1 MIEQITLKN
10 ANISDKSLHLSVQK
24 TYSHKQG
31 NNHSLDRSEVTG
43 SGKKLFKQKGTGN
56 ARAGNKKTTQRRGG
70 GKAFG
75 PKFHL
80 VSFKVN
86 KKLFE
91 SYINEYSS
99 LFGQKGSI
107 ASNILRDDIQK
118 ESWKKIGPVRTA
130 KGIKGMEDKIKE
142 IEEKLNNISIPN
154 YFIWNQ
160 SFIDFVEL
168 KNMICSAK
176 LIGLAAKERNGSIG
190 GHVRLD
196 AKNISIFSRPYSTVV
211 HKNNN
216 TYYILISRLESDPYP
231 KLSA

>member
-10 ANISDKSLHLSVQK
+10 SKISEKSLHLSIQK

-86 KKLFE
+86 KKVKNLALMSSISIKSNNKSLYSIDETKLDEKVVKDILNKNSDKKVMIVLKKTNENVIVSKFQNYKNISFHSDKDYSIHSSLKSDILIFSNKSALYE
-91 SYINEYSS
+91 SYI
-99 LFGQKGSI
+99 G
-107 ASNILRDDIQK
+107 
-118 ESWKKIGPVRTA
+118 
-130 KGIKGMEDKIKE
+130 
-142 IEEKLNNISIPN
+142 
-154 YFIWNQ
+154 
-160 SFIDFVEL
+160 
-168 KNMICSAK
+168 
-176 LIGLAAKERNGSIG
+176 
-190 GHVRLD
+190 
-196 AKNISIFSRPYSTVV
+196 KNI
-211 HKNNN
+211 
-216 TYYILISRLESDPYP
+216 
-231 KLSA
+231 

>member
-86 KKLFE
+86 KK
-91 SYINEYSS
+91 
-99 LFGQKGSI
+99 
-107 ASNILRDDIQK
+107 
-118 ESWKKIGPVRTA
+118 V
-130 KGIKGMEDKIKE
+130 
-142 IEEKLNNISIPN
+142 
-154 YFIWNQ
+154 
-160 SFIDFVEL
+160 
-168 KNMICSAK
+168 KN
-176 LIGLAAKERNGSIG
+176 LALS
-190 GHVRLD
+190 
-196 AKNISIFSRPYSTVV
+196 PQ
-211 HKNNN
+211 N
-216 TYYILISRLESDPYP
+216 TCL
-231 KLSA
+231 

>member
-86 KKLFE
+86 KKIKNLALMSSISIKSNNKSLYSIDE
-91 SYINEYSS
+91 TKLDEKTVKDILSSNTNKKIMIVLKNTNENNVVSKFQNYKNIFFHSDKNYSIYASLKSDMLIFSNTSS
-99 LFGQKGSI
+99 LY
-107 ASNILRDDIQK
+107 
-118 ESWKKIGPVRTA
+118 ETYIG
-130 KGIKGMEDKIKE
+130 
-142 IEEKLNNISIPN
+142 
-154 YFIWNQ
+154 
-160 SFIDFVEL
+160 
-168 KNMICSAK
+168 
-176 LIGLAAKERNGSIG
+176 
-190 GHVRLD
+190 
-196 AKNISIFSRPYSTVV
+196 KNI
-211 HKNNN
+211 
-216 TYYILISRLESDPYP
+216 
-231 KLSA
+231 